1 MEHFVIITSES
12 RHVLRLKEP
21 IELDPNKHYT
31 VSLVF
36 FTVYNSIKNITSENN
51 SFHFKE
57 GDAPPRKVKISE
69 GSYEIDNLN
78 DEIQKVTGLDEN
90 KIYFGAIQYLN
101 RALLKI
107 GKDSGLKV
115 IFTDDSFGDLLGF
128 NNGTYDKTTLAQ
140 NRANITN
147 ISTINI
153 KTNLIDGGYINEKR
167 KNILHTIPTFTVP
180 TGYKIIEQ
188 PNYAV
193 KVPLT
198 KKHIDEII
206 IEIVDEDDKLI
217 DFSGEEITIR
227 LVIEQV

>member
-1 MEHFVIITSES
+1 
-12 RHVLRLKEP
+12 LKEP
-21 IELDPNKHYT
+21 IDLDPTKNYT

-57 GDAPPRKVKISE
+57 GDTAARKVKISE

-78 DEIQKVTGLDEN
+78 SEIQKKTGLDEN

-101 RALLKI
+101 RAQLKI
-107 GKDSGLKV
+107 GENSGLKV
-115 IFTDDSFGDLLGF
+115 IFTEDSFGDLLGF
-128 NNGTYDKTTLAQ
+128 NNGTYDKTTIAQ
-140 NRANITN
+140 NGANITK

-153 KTNLIDGGYINEKR
+153 KTNLIDGGYMNDKR

-180 TGYKIIEQ
+180 TGYKIIER

-198 KKHIDEII
+198 KRHIDEIV
-206 IEIVDEDDKLI
+206 IEIVDEDGKLI

-227 LVIEQV
+227 LVIEQM